1 MNINDFEILF
11 SKKLNSNY
19 KTADL
24 DKFNK
29 MLIREKV
36 DVSFL
41 KDIINDKQQYHR
53 TYFQVSLGLIDDI
66 NDKLAFI
73 ENNFDKLSD
82 WWHVDQLEQFID
94 KNLSFD
100 IAYNKALQ
108 YINNPLPYARRW
120 GYVMFMPSLVK
131 NENRFKDIFNLFK
144 EDDVYHVVM
153 AQAWLISYLGIYYP
167 KYTLAYLKSKP
178 LSYDIVGKAIQKI
191 CDSFRVSKDYKEMF
205 KEVRKLYK

>member
-94 KNLSFD
+94 KKLSFD

-153 AQAWLISYLGIYYP
+153 AQAWLISYLAIYYP